1 MMALVS
7 LNLKPSQKQLK
18 DFGFISLIMFFVI
31 GLLLLGLGKVPAKG
45 FMIFGL
51 VGIVLFIL
59 SRISVALI
67 KPIYLGMIVL
77 TYPMGWL
84 LSHLMMALFYYG
96 IITSVALFFR
106 LINRD
111 PLCRR
116 YEPDADTYWMRC
128 KKKRPL
134 KDYFRQF

>member
-1 MMALVS
+1 MALVS
-7 LNLKPSQKQLK
+7 LNLSPSDKQLR
-18 DFGFISLIMFFVI
+18 DFGFIGFIMCAVI
-31 GLLLLGLGKVPAKG
+31 GLLLFGLAKIPTIG
-45 FMIFGL
+45 FMIFCL
-51 VGIVLFIL
+51 VGVVLFVL
-59 SRISVALI
+59 SRISAVLI

-116 YEPDADTYWMRC
+116 YKPEADTYWMRC
-128 KKKRPL
+128 KKKRPI